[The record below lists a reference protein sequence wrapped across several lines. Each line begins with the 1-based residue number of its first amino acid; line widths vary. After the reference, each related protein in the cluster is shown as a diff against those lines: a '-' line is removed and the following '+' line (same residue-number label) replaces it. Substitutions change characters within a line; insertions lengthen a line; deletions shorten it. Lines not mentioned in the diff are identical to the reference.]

1 MKNPKQSNLVKKMWK
16 NLNFAKINM
25 KQPQLFYIIH
35 LRSNS
40 FVKKILIIS
49 ILEFLI
55 SLLITCLSIKLKNT
69 AELLAIEKHSVL
81 VFLDILYYLIFIY
94 FFIQFIINFKKI
106 DSSSNLQHLLKTII
120 TTRKSVYYYTLSSLI
135 SLNLNTIIFF
145 GIYLNTYHQLH
156 LKTNESN
163 SNLHPNN
170 IVYCCILMLFLVI
183 ISFLIWH
190 IYKIIYLKF
199 IAKLN
204 HDLKELNNVEL

>member
-1 MKNPKQSNLVKKMWK
+1 MKNPKQSNLLKKMWK
-16 NLNFAKINM
+16 NLNFSNINI

-40 FVKKILIIS
+40 IVKKILIIS
-49 ILEFLI
+49 ILEFSI
-55 SLLITCLSIKLKNT
+55 SLLITYLSSKLKYT

-106 DSSSNLQHLLKTII
+106 DSRSNLQHLLKTII
-120 TTRKSVYYYTLSSLI
+120 TTRKSIYYFILSSLI

-145 GIYLNTYHQLH
+145 GIYLNTNNQLL

-163 SNLHPNN
+163 SNLLLYN
-170 IVYCCILMLFLVI
+170 IAYCCILMLFLVI

-190 IYKIIYLKF
+190 MYKIINLKLLKKQ
-199 IAKLN
+199 KLIF
-204 HDLKELNNVEL
+204 KELNN

>member
-1 MKNPKQSNLVKKMWK
+1 MGKFKLFKHKYQATSIIQHNTFTLKFYCKKNTHYKHSRIF
-16 NLNFAKINM
+16 NFVIN
-25 KQPQLFYIIH
+25 Y
-35 LRSNS
+35 
-40 FVKKILIIS
+40 V
-49 ILEFLI
+49 
-55 SLLITCLSIKLKNT
+55 LSSKLKYT

-81 VFLDILYYLIFIY
+81 VFLDILYYSIFIY

-120 TTRKSVYYYTLSSLI
+120 TTRKSVHYYILSSLI

-170 IVYCCILMLFLVI
+170 MVYCCILMLFLVI

-190 IYKIIYLKF
+190 IYKIINLKLLKKQ
-199 IAKLN
+199 KLIF
-204 HDLKELNNVEL
+204 KELNN

>member
-1 MKNPKQSNLVKKMWK
+1 MKDLKLSNLLKRMWE
-16 NLNFAKINM
+16 NLNFANINI

-35 LRSNS
+35 LHSNS
-40 FVKKILIIS
+40 IVKKILIIS
-49 ILEFLI
+49 ILEFSI
-55 SLLITCLSIKLKNT
+55 SLLITYLSSKLKYT
-69 AELLAIEKHSVL
+69 AEFLAIEKHSVL
-81 VFLDILYYLIFIY
+81 VFLDILYYLVFIY

-120 TTRKSVYYYTLSSLI
+120 KTRKSAYYLILSSLI

-145 GIYLNTYHQLH
+145 GIYLNTNHQLL

-163 SNLHPNN
+163 SNLFLNN

-190 IYKIIYLKF
+190 IYKLINLKLLTKQ
-199 IAKLN
+199 KLIF
-204 HDLKELNNVEL
+204 KELNN